1 MTNVVAKLNQL
12 NTDTFISRVKDKA
25 VAIQASGSQTEDVL
39 ELVEAVQEQ
48 IIQLEVLRFEQW
60 EQLSAMTPEGVS
72 MEEALVSSNEM
83 LFAFQTNLRIKSN
96 LNYTKQALEILK
108 ANFVLV

>member
-12 NTDTFISRVKDKA
+12 NTDTFISRIKDKA

-60 EQLSAMTPEGVS
+60 EQLSAMAPEGVS
-72 MEEALVSSNEM
+72 VEEALVSSNKM
-83 LFAFQTNLRIKSN
+83 LFAFQTSLRIKSN